1 MRSRCVIALALGLA
15 TLAGCTSTPV
25 PPTDAAVGDAHVR
38 GDAGLAHDGGPDTG
52 ADAGPPIDAGAAI
65 WGLRSCDVT
74 LRWMGGG
81 SSVSIAGDFDAWAP
95 RAMTD
100 TRGDGTFAITLGAV
114 DGLMPG
120 QLHAYKF
127 IVDGT
132 YVLDPDAAYR
142 KYDGS
147 CLNSAFLAPA
157 CDAGPEII
165 GAPVQTTYDT
175 ASHLGTASA
184 HVVIHTA
191 HDGAIPSRVTF
202 TLDGNPATGTLD
214 PLHGAY
220 DVALSGLAPGRHV
233 LAVRA
238 TDAMSRVAEPV
249 DLVFWIEEHAWSWRD
264 ASMYMIVVD
273 RFANGQTSSDA
284 PVGAPVQRAAD
295 YHGGDLQGVLAV
307 MLSGYFESLGVN
319 TLWLSPT
326 NQQATGHFP
335 GTDGM
340 EYAGYHG
347 YWPSRGRTVEP
358 RFGGGDALRALVDEA
373 HRRGIRVLLDL
384 INNQVHRQHEYY
396 TAHPEWFRTGCVCGV
411 DPGCGW
417 SERPLD
423 CLFTSYLP
431 DINWRVPATEQQF
444 IADAVNWIDVY
455 GLDGFRVDAV
465 KHVEPNAVYD
475 LRAEL
480 SRRFEQGGT
489 HLYMVGETA
498 VGASDSIDYGCG
510 QSYANGYDWIDA
522 YVGPHTLDGQFDF
535 PSSHRM
541 EYGLVT
547 GTMGFVALEGV
558 VHDMETRYRPEG
570 LHVRFLGTH
579 DTNRIASQ
587 ASFDPAA
594 DCRWPGAG
602 ACSSLPSTP
611 TDPAVLNRIAR
622 SFTALYAMPGIPFI
636 YYGDEIAMPG
646 GNDPDNR
653 HDMIWEG
660 ALSSVA
666 MGGATTLSAAQR
678 GLHDHIAAVA
688 RARLASA
695 AMRRGRRV
703 PLVVSDDLYVVAWT
717 SEIDDEVA
725 VVALRRGAAIT
736 NQPID
741 GLVST
746 IRGSA
751 THLDLAAGTGS
762 ATLGTGLGAS
772 RFLLTLPAEGSAI
785 FLGH

>member
-1 MRSRCVIALALGLA
+1 MRRTLLAAVLLLA
-15 TLAGCTSTPV
+15 VAPGCTPAPTPSA
-25 PPTDAAVGDAHVR
+25 DAGPDAFVR
-38 GDAGLAHDGGPDTG
+38 SDAGLVHDGGPDTG
-52 ADAGPPIDAGAAI
+52 SDASSPLGPATWAA
-65 WGLRSCDVT
+65 RSCDVT
-74 LRWMGGG
+74 LRWTRGGTAV
-81 SSVSIAGDFDAWAP
+81 SVAGDFDAWAP
-95 RAMTD
+95 RPMTD
-100 TRGDGTFAITLGAV
+100 PHGDGTFEITLGAS
-114 DGLMPG
+114 DGLVPG
-120 QLHAYKF
+120 QLHAYKL

-132 YVLDPDAAYR
+132 WVVDPDAAYR
-142 KYDGS
+142 KYDGG

-157 CDAGPEII
+157 CDAGPEIL
-165 GAPVQTTYDT
+165 GAPVTTTYDPT
-175 ASHLGTASA
+175 TTHGAAHA
-184 HVVIHTA
+184 HVVVHTA
-191 HDGAIPSRVTF
+191 HDAATIGSVTF
-202 TLDGNPATGTLD
+202 SLDGAPVTGTLLPD
-214 PLHGAY
+214 EGAF
-220 DVALSGLAPGRHV
+220 DVAMTDLPRGRHV

-238 TDAMSRVAEPV
+238 TDVMARAAEPV

-273 RFANGQTSSDA
+273 RFANGQTSSDM

-295 YHGGDLQGVLAV
+295 FHGGDLQGVLAV
-307 MLSGYFESLGVN
+307 MQSGYFESLGVN

-326 NQQATGHFP
+326 NQQATGHYP

-347 YWPSRGRTVEP
+347 YWPSRGRDVEP

-384 INNQVHRQHEYY
+384 INNQVHQQHEYY
-396 TAHPEWFRTGCVCGV
+396 VGHPEWFRTGCVCGQ

-423 CLFTSYLP
+423 CLFASYLP
-431 DINWRVPATEQQF
+431 DINWRVPETEHQF
-444 IADAVNWIDVY
+444 IADAVNWIEAY

-475 LRAEL
+475 MRAEL
-480 SRRFEQGGT
+480 TRRFEQGGT

-498 VGASDSIDYGCG
+498 VGEFDAIDYGCG
-510 QSYANGYDWIDA
+510 QTYGNGYDWIDA
-522 YVGPHTLDGQFDF
+522 YVGPHALDGQFDF

-547 GTMGFVALEGV
+547 GTMGYVALEGV
-558 VHDMETRYRPEG
+558 VHDMETRYRPDG

-587 ASFDPAA
+587 AAFDGAV
-594 DCRWPGAG
+594 DCRWPGGG
-602 ACSSLPSTP
+602 ACSALPGTSA
-611 TDPAVLNRIAR
+611 DPAVFHRLAR
-622 SFTALYAMPGIPFI
+622 AFTALYAMPGIPFL

-653 HDMIWEG
+653 RDMIWEG
-660 ALSSVA
+660 ALSSLA
-666 MGGATTLSAAQR
+666 MGGATTMSAAQR
-678 GLHDHIAAVA
+678 ELHDHVAAVA
-688 RARLASA
+688 RARLGSA

-703 PLVVSDDLYVVAWT
+703 PLVVTDDLYVVAWT
-717 SEIDDEVA
+717 SEADDDVA

-751 THLDLAAGTGS
+751 THLDLVAGSGT

-772 RFLLTLPAEGSAI
+772 RFLLTLPAEGSAV
-785 FLGH
+785 FVGR